1 MVALREPNATNL
13 VKNGYG
19 YIATSIGTYAGVV
32 PYTAFNAKKSFIE
45 SHTDIIKKFYKGI
58 EDGLLYVNT
67 HSASEIKDI
76 IKEEFPD
83 TSDEDLIM
91 MIDNYKKY
99 DSWMST
105 PNITEKSFEN
115 LEDMIIDNG
124 LLDEYVKF
132 DDLIYEID

>member
-1 MVALREPNATNL
+1 MEV
-13 VKNGYG
+13 
-19 YIATSIGTYAGVV
+19 
-32 PYTAFNAKKSFIE
+32 
-45 SHTDIIKKFYKGI
+45 
-58 EDGLLYVNT
+58 
-67 HSASEIKDI
+67 

-83 TSDEDLIM
+83 TSEEDLIM

-124 LLDEYVKF
+124 LLDKYVNFK
-132 DDLIYEID
+132 DLIYEVN